1 MVWVNPELPRFLFPG
16 FGDELEGC
24 EAYGCLE
31 APGEVVGV
39 QEGSQVGAEDDR
51 TITATVLG

>member
-39 QEGSQVGAEDDR
+39 QEGSQVGAEDGR

>member
-1 MVWVNPELPRFLFPG
+1 MNPELPPFLFPG

-51 TITATVLG
+51 TIPATVLG

>member
-1 MVWVNPELPRFLFPG
+1 MNPELPRFLFPG

-31 APGEVVGV
+31 VPGEVVGV